1 MSYFRSVEGYYSEKG
16 TGHMTKPQLR
26 LLVLVAALLIGP
38 SSFLTADSSHAQAA
52 ANPEHDLWGSN
63 IGDSILLKWLGEPGA
78 TQYIVYREY
87 RSLVLGQ
94 TFLEIAILIGVE

>member
-1 MSYFRSVEGYYSEKG
+1 
-16 TGHMTKPQLR
+16 MTKPQLR

-78 TQYIVYREY
+78 TQYIVYRGISITGPWTDLF
-87 RSLVLGQ
+87 RDSD
-94 TFLEIAILIGVE
+94 IDRVE